1 MMQPDACLKALTAV
15 RGDAVIVTRYSAAFN
30 LDRIDPSPLNFTAVG
45 AMGQG
50 SSNALGLALGM
61 PNHTIICLD
70 GDGSLLMNLGTLV
83 TIASVAPK
91 NLYHFVVE
99 NGVYEVNGK
108 HPIPGQGK
116 ISFAGFARAAGY
128 AHVFEFDDIATFT
141 SEIAGVLALAGPVFA
156 TLKVFPGE
164 VQEMD
169 YGALTAGDRR
179 KQFKD
184 AIKPFLSA
192 PVAR

>member
-1 MMQPDACLKALTAV
+1 MMQPDACLRALTAV
-15 RGDAVIVTRYSAAFN
+15 RGDAIIVTRYSAAFN

-61 PNHTIICLD
+61 PGHTIICLD

-83 TIASVAPK
+83 TIANVAPK

-116 ISFAGFARAAGY
+116 VSFAGFARAAGY

-141 SEIAGVLALAGPVFA
+141 SKIAGVLTLAGPVFV
-156 TLKVFPGE
+156 TLKLVPGE

-169 YGALTAGDRR
+169 YGALNAGDRR